1 MPRTSAGLH
10 NLGESTRRWSGAH
23 QPRVALDSRGGAVLK
38 EVLFALAASLCTA
51 TSSIAQRR
59 AAAPAPGELSFN
71 WRLIGFLVHRPVWF
85 LGILAMV
92 AGFVFQVAALRVGTL
107 ITVQLVIA
115 TELLFV
121 FGFLAVQARGRV
133 HARDWLAAVGMAA
146 GLGVLLLVARP
157 RGGQSQAPAH
167 LWAAAAVGTFLVAG
181 LMTFL
186 AYVPVRHRPPS
197 PARKAALLA
206 VAAGVAFGFVAAVV
220 KELSNHLGAG
230 PVAVFSNW
238 SPYVLVAS
246 GAAAMFLASNAFQ
259 AGTLAASQPALT
271 IVDPIVASLLGVLL
285 FGDVIQHSPRELV
298 GEALALAVLVAS
310 VVMLS
315 RSPLV
320 RQGLEPIRPNAP
332 PGTGA
337 PGQPQPGGG
346 REPLEE
352 DSSGGSSRHDTPIPA
367 SVGPEGKKVPEQA
380 TLVRRRRREIGSA
393 SFPT

>member
-1 MPRTSAGLH
+1 MLR
-10 NLGESTRRWSGAH
+10 
-23 QPRVALDSRGGAVLK
+23 

-71 WRLIGFLVHRPVWF
+71 WRLIGFLVRRPVWF
-85 LGILAMV
+85 VGILAMI

-167 LWAAAAVGTFLVAG
+167 LWAAAAVGTVLVAG
-181 LMTFL
+181 VVTFL

-206 VAAGVAFGFVAAVV
+206 VASGVAFGFVAAVV
-220 KELSNHLGAG
+220 KELTVHLGAG
-230 PVAVFSNW
+230 PIAVLSTW
-238 SPYVLVAS
+238 SPYVLLVS

-320 RQGLEPIRPNAP
+320 RQGMEPVQVPVSSS
-332 PGTGA
+332 
-337 PGQPQPGGG
+337 
-346 REPLEE
+346 
-352 DSSGGSSRHDTPIPA
+352 SSGNQSSAGGPSSQERSPRD
-367 SVGPEGKKVPEQA
+367 VGPEDGCPPSRRVPA
-380 TLVRRRRREIGSA
+380 TGAVRRRASGSGPAHAGGHGVPNQGTPARDRRREIGSA